1 MKLNPDC
8 IRDVLLYLEENIKID
23 NRTFIPISLKSL
35 QEVFANY
42 SEEDIFYS
50 VYNLKQ
56 AKFIEGKFTDI
67 KDTKMAICEIQ
78 NITYA
83 GHQFL
88 ETVRPK
94 PIWDKTKS
102 VVSKVGVHTLGFIEE
117 IAHDIAVESAKQA
130 VSVAMLTQKQ

>member
-23 NRTFIPISLKSL
+23 NRTFMPISLKSL
-35 QEVFANY
+35 QEVFENY

-78 NITYA
+78 NITYV

-102 VVSKVGVHTLGFIEE
+102 VVTKVGVHTLGFIEE